1 MFFENLKICQNDI
14 FPTLIFFSYQRRK
27 DFDDTR
33 NIEIQSRGT
42 PRIHYLY
49 RGGEGL
55 IAFRNKMT
63 PIVYRKPST
72 DLSRVTIRQAYKIPL
87 IATDIQAPTETIITK
102 IEEYDSCSCELLYTP
117 VSRSNINKI
126 RTSMTMST
134 KKTQEK

>member
-1 MFFENLKICQNDI
+1 
-14 FPTLIFFSYQRRK
+14 
-27 DFDDTR
+27 
-33 NIEIQSRGT
+33 
-42 PRIHYLY
+42 
-49 RGGEGL
+49 
-55 IAFRNKMT
+55 MT

-102 IEEYDSCSCELLYTP
+102 IEEYDSCSCEQLYTP

-126 RTSMTMST
+126 RTSMTMSA